1 MLPLLLAILG
11 GGVATLKHPYLL
23 HRVLR
28 WVSTSALGETGSL
41 VVQNIFE
48 NCLEEDKVRRT
59 GSLQSTKVLTIFY
72 SILASTKSSLVSMS
86 LLMASSATGAFVRLY
101 KVTAHDLHDPQPV
114 ARPSFNSMDYE
125 DAEGTD
131 EQDESPV
138 SAGDPPD
145 ASTPPSG
152 DSGYEQL
159 RLRAALYVSRH
170 RATLYVS
177 RLRATLFIT
186 TRLAQP
192 SSLRLRATLDVEPP
206 DGDEYI
212 VPYRPELINFQVRF
226 NSFRL

>member
-86 LLMASSATGAFVRLY
+86 LLMASSATGAFVGLY

-125 DAEGTD
+125 DADGTD
-131 EQDESPV
+131 EQDEESPV

-152 DSGYEQL
+152 DSGFEQL
-159 RLRAALYVSRH
+159 RL

-177 RLRATLFIT
+177 RHRATLFIT

-192 SSLRLRATLDVEPP
+192 FSLRLRATLDVEPP

-212 VPYRPELINFQVRF
+212 EPYRPELINGQVRF
-226 NSFRL
+226 NSFRP